1 MQVFGAED
9 IPTGVM
15 NSLNYHV
22 INRPRLIS
30 VSPCVLIIFY
40 SVLHVKKLLQGD
52 CGGSSAYFHRAGTVM
67 DG

>member
-40 SVLHVKKLLQGD
+40 SVLHVK
-52 CGGSSAYFHRAGTVM
+52 
-67 DG
+67 